1 MPRAMP
7 PSQIRTANPSA
18 QRNDVTP
25 CENAGRCIASE
36 CTSRLFR
43 TRRQKKFTEP
53 VALSSP
59 EPVGFPL
66 PRTALRPGFDL
77 LALRARC
84 KGDSTACTYP
94 LQDVGERKDRCL
106 HTFPF
111 AHGER
116 ANRAGCSKGAGP

>member
-1 MPRAMP
+1 MPA
-7 PSQIRTANPSA
+7 SQMKTASPSA

-25 CENAGRCIASE
+25 CENAGRCIAFE
-36 CTSRLFR
+36 CTSHLFGP
-43 TRRQKKFTEP
+43 KKFTEP

-59 EPVGFPL
+59 EPIGFPL
-66 PRTALRPGFDL
+66 PRTASRPGFDL

-84 KGDSTACTYP
+84 KGDSTACTHP
-94 LQDVGERKDRCL
+94 LQDVRERKDRCL